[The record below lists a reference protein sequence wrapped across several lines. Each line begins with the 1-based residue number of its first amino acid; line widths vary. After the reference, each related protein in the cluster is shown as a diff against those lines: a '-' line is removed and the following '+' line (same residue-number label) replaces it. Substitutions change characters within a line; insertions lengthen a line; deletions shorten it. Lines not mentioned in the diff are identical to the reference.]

1 MTLFCPLCEEEIG
14 CIASLVS
21 HLDIEHKGWRDSI
34 DFPCPYCESYESD
47 NGISGISHHSIHQHP
62 EESAKENEILYIL
75 AKDSID
81 K

>member
-1 MTLFCPLCEEEIG
+1 MTLHCPLCSEEVK

-21 HLDIEHKGWRDSI
+21 HLDKEHKGWRNNR
-34 DFPCPYCESYESD
+34 DFPCSYCEDYESEK
-47 NGISGISHHSIHQHP
+47 GVIGVSRHAIHVHP